1 VSTER
6 TDVCI
11 IGTGFGGAITA
22 YYLARAGRRVVML
35 ERGRRYRDDELQ
47 VDIDPKKL
55 LPLVHQFTGN
65 GLTVL
70 AGTGVGGGSLVYSGA
85 SLRAPSFVFERE
97 NARGRIWPRELS
109 RRALDPWYRRAEVAL
124 GTHQLS
130 FSEVSKRGGV
140 WARHMNALG
149 YRVDPIRQATTA
161 CLHCGFC
168 NTGCRFQRKNHL
180 PMNYLLGAERA
191 GAEIRPESEAV
202 RITPADGGYRVT
214 YGPPGQGN
222 MVSPGG
228 PSSTTEIQAE
238 QVILAGGAI
247 GTAGLLLRSRPFLPG
262 LSGQLGRNLSGNG
275 DFALAALLPEDPDLP
290 GDGLVRQH
298 EGVAMDTVC
307 YEFLESHGF
316 IIITQHQLAPATLL
330 NGDAHNRWWGRG
342 KKDVMREYARRM
354 VGLAIIGVDGSPGQV
369 RTAMSASDQYAVSPA
384 FGVSDIDFPVDR
396 TTQKLY
402 ADARR
407 IVGGLLERMG
417 GQLLD
422 VDFNLSPTYGEMAYS
437 AHPIGTARM
446 ADTPETGVVDVNGEV
461 FGHPGLFVTDG
472 AAVPTALGV
481 NPSLTIAANAER
493 VAGGLVGR
501 LGKRLAPPPVANPH
515 HRPRPGEGRP
525 RKARR

>member
-1 VSTER
+1 MSPER

-11 IGTGFGGAITA
+11 VGTGFGGAITA

-85 SLRAPSFVFERE
+85 SLRAPSFVFDRE

-109 RRALDPWYRRAEVAL
+109 RRALDPWYRRAEAAL

-130 FSEVSKRGGV
+130 FREVAKRGGV

-168 NTGCRFQRKNHL
+168 NTGCRFGRKNHL

-191 GAEIRPESEAV
+191 GAEIRPKSEAV
-202 RITPADGGYRVT
+202 RIAPADGGYRVT
-214 YGPPGQGN
+214 YGPPDQTN
-222 MVSPGG
+222 LMSPKG
-228 PSSTTEIQAE
+228 PSATTEIQAE
-238 QVILAGGAI
+238 QVIVAGGAI

-262 LSGQLGRNLSGNG
+262 LSQQLGKNLSGNG
-275 DFALAALLPEDPDLP
+275 DFALAALLPEDPALP
-290 GDGLVRQH
+290 GNGLARQH

-330 NGDAHNRWWGRG
+330 NGDAHDRWWGRG
-342 KKDVMREYARRM
+342 KKDVMRDYGQRM

-369 RTAMSASDQYAVSPA
+369 RTAVSSSDQYGLSPA
-384 FGVSDIDFPVDR
+384 FGISDIDFPVDR

-402 ADARR
+402 EDARR

-422 VDFNLSPTYGEMAYS
+422 VAFNVSPTYGEMAYS

-446 ADTPETGVVDVNGEV
+446 ADTPETGVVDAHGEV

-493 VAGGLVGR
+493 MAAGLVRR
-501 LGKRLAPPPVANPH
+501 LGKNLAPPPVANPH
-515 HRPRPGEGRP
+515 HRPRPGEGRL
-525 RKARR
+525 RKGRR